1 MIENFPIPVVDSTLD
16 ILDFCRFAGEYSRI
30 LQQKIPTAAEVVIY
44 TDVQKLHEHLP
55 DDNARNTAAKMFSQ
69 PEEAKKVV
77 KITRD
82 GLLFP
87 FVTAG
92 GHVVVAHVPSLD
104 PLVVKRAARDWL
116 ADVQQASLRDFLA
129 VKQNRTD
136 AETGLCNLVHLVSL
150 LDASSALDVPVQL
163 VLVDLPPRNRSPRDA
178 FHHARRAACALQSFV
193 ERGLVH
199 HLGQCVF
206 AIFQK
211 DSPEEKPAECFGSM
225 LVGLLKREGFYRVHI
240 GSSRESAG
248 TGAETTGRTER
259 GHLLAEAWAALRKAE
274 QRGPFTFCDYSILA
288 RPEKHPLHPV
298 EDAILRKIR
307 KMYQRSDAFCL
318 VELKRDGCSGGELV
332 ELAGK
337 YTDTAPLLAANE
349 SVLLFLDGYNV
360 GRAQTL
366 TADLLRSMNRG
377 VDPALHVSAG
387 IGHYP
392 YADFQ
397 KAEIPAN
404 SRKALLHAGFFGAGA
419 VVAFDA
425 VSLNISGDIHYGDG
439 DLPKALKEYRRGL
452 VCEAANVNL
461 LNSLGV
467 TYAMLDRHSLARES
481 FKKVLAVEPNNFMA
495 LYNLG
500 LGEVRRGDYPAS
512 LKCFEQALAAYRE
525 EDGAEVGRDLQL
537 QLAKLY
543 CRLTMFDKAHA
554 LLTEWFD
561 ACAGTQQSG
570 AALRYLGEACHGLG
584 RRAEAKVWLQKAL
597 RFNEL
602 DPEAMSLL
610 GLVYMEDGEGAEIAL
625 ALCEKGVELNM
636 ASTAARLRLAKVQLQ
651 CDLLVEARQN
661 LTKCLGDRRLE
672 GEVRACMGEVWHK
685 LGRKKQAER
694 WLAKVA

>member
-1 MIENFPIPVVDSTLD
+1 MERFPVPLIDSTLD
-16 ILDFCRFAGEYSRI
+16 VHDFSRFAGEYSRI
-30 LQQKIPTAAEVVIY
+30 LQQRIPTATEVVLY
-44 TDVQKLHEHLP
+44 TDLQLLQEHLP
-55 DDNARNTAAKMFSQ
+55 DDNARSTAAEIFSRPQ
-69 PEEAKKVV
+69 EAGKVV
-77 KITRD
+77 KISRD
-82 GLLFP
+82 SLLFP
-87 FVTAG
+87 FVTVD
-92 GHVVVAHVPSLD
+92 GHIVVARVPSLD

-116 ADVQQASLRDFLA
+116 ADVQQASFRDFLA
-129 VKQNRTD
+129 VKQARTD
-136 AETGLCNLVHLVSL
+136 METGLCNISHLYAL
-150 LDASSALDVPVQL
+150 LNASATLEGSVQL

-178 FHHARRAACALQSFV
+178 FHHARKAACALHSFV

-206 AIFQK
+206 AIFLQE
-211 DSPEEKPAECFGSM
+211 SPDDKPTECFGSK

-240 GSSRESAG
+240 GSSRAPAGAGAEAAG
-248 TGAETTGRTER
+248 TSGRER
-259 GHLLAEAWAALRKAE
+259 LLAEAWAALRKAE
-274 QRGPFTFCDYSILA
+274 QRGPFAFCDYSILA

-298 EDAILRKIR
+298 DDVVLRKIR
-307 KMYQRSDAFCL
+307 KKYQHSDAFCL
-318 VELKRDGCSGGELV
+318 VEIKRDGCHGGELA
-332 ELAGK
+332 ELAGRHI
-337 YTDTAPLLAANE
+337 DAAQLLAASE
-349 SVLLFLDGYNV
+349 SVLLFLDGYGV
-360 GRAQTL
+360 GQAKAL
-366 TADLLRSMNRG
+366 TTDLLRSMNRG
-377 VDPALHVSAG
+377 VEPGLHVSAG

-404 SRKALLHAGFFGAGA
+404 SRKALLHAGFFGPGA

-452 VCEAANVNL
+452 VCEADNVNL

-467 TYAMLDRHSLARES
+467 TYAMLDRHSAARES

-512 LKCFEQALAAYRE
+512 LNCFEQALAAYRE
-525 EDGAEVGRDLQL
+525 EDGAEVRRDLQL

-543 CRLTMFDKAHA
+543 CRLSMFGKAHE
-554 LLTEWFD
+554 LLSEWYE

-584 RRAEAKVWLQKAL
+584 RRAEAKIWLQQAL

-625 ALCEKGVELNM
+625 TLCEKGVELNT

-651 CDLLVEARQN
+651 CDLLVEARRN
-661 LTKCLGDRRLE
+661 LTKCLGDKRIE
-672 GEVRACMGEVWHK
+672 GEVRACMGEVWKK
-685 LGRKKQAER
+685 LGRKKQADR